1 MPSLGMANF
10 TASFV
15 YRRRCVVPRW
25 RPSYP
30 GASSRCVISGVI

>member
-1 MPSLGMANF
+1 MPSLGMVNF

-15 YRRRCVVPRW
+15 YRRGCVVPRW